1 MLRASVA
8 VAAPMLAAGDAGA
21 LFDAA
26 FDAGL
31 AAWPLH
37 RARLQL
43 AYGIWLRRRQR
54 AGESR
59 APLLAGWFRIG
70 NLSALRELALL
81 WLAAKLASD
90 PQRYRPGGQVPG
102 SGRARERVLVA
113 LSGGP
118 EGQTLI
124 RRADH
129 VGLWN

>member
-1 MLRASVA
+1 MPDPVVRAADEVQLVDIA
-8 VAAPMLAAGDAGA
+8 PEKLQDRMARGHIYPPRQAQAA
-21 LFDAA
+21 
-26 FDAGL
+26 
-31 AAWPLH
+31 
-37 RARLQL
+37 
-43 AYGIWLRRRQR
+43 
-54 AGESR
+54 
-59 APLLAGWFRIG
+59 LAGWFRTG

-118 EGQTLI
+118 QGQTLI